1 MRVSNMMLDFDDQGA
16 VGTSGSIPSS
26 TPEGGQLFQST
37 GTQMF
42 EMKNCETALP
52 HCEESLDSFPEEKLT
67 KNRKL
72 AISAML
78 ILSSSILVSRW
89 Q

>member
-1 MRVSNMMLDFDDQGA
+1 LLQ
-16 VGTSGSIPSS
+16 P
-26 TPEGGQLFQST
+26 T

-42 EMKNCETALP
+42 GMKDCETVPP

-67 KNRKL
+67 KSRKL
-72 AISAML
+72 AISTML